1 MVYETYLAKQKIFMD
16 FLFLLQKQVFSRRL
30 DLTYRQ
36 MRSIIRK
43 NIIRILITNKEGTHL
58 ESLHY
63 LLMKAH
69 TRMHRRIR
77 ARAAELRLTSG
88 QPKNL
93 EYLLQYGESNQKT
106 IADYCEI
113 EQATVGSILS
123 RMETAGLVTRS
134 QHEGNRRSLYVTLT
148 ADGRAAAER
157 MEHIFVHEE
166 ADVSAALTKEEQI
179 QLRRLLEKLCRGAAK
194 EGDLL

>member
-1 MVYETYLAKQKIFMD
+1 M
-16 FLFLLQKQVFSRRL
+16 
-30 DLTYRQ
+30 
-36 MRSIIRK
+36 
-43 NIIRILITNKEGTHL
+43 

-77 ARAAELRLTSG
+77 ARAAELGLTSG
-88 QPKNL
+88 QPKIL

-113 EQATVGSILS
+113 EQATVGSILT
-123 RMETAGLVTRS
+123 RMEAAGLVIRA
-134 QHEGNRRSLYVTLT
+134 QHEGNRRSLYVALT

-157 MEHIFVHEE
+157 MERIFAHEE
-166 ADVSAALTKEEQI
+166 AEVCAALTEEEQMQFR
-179 QLRRLLEKLCRGAAK
+179 QLLDKLCNCVPEKGVLK
-194 EGDLL
+194 